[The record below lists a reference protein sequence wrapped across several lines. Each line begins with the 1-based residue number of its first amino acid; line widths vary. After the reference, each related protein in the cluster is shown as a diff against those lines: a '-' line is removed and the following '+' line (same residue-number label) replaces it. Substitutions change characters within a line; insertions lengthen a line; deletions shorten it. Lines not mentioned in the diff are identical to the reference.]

1 MIPKI
6 KRFADST
13 HFTNALKI
21 TIAAVIPVLLF
32 SHLGNF
38 TIGFAIALG
47 TILVYP
53 SDIPSNLKH
62 KIIGI
67 LVTAFI
73 VSSVNLL
80 INLLHPY
87 SWIFYPFLAVLLFF
101 LSMISV
107 YGQRATMVSFSAIIT
122 IPLAFAHLQ
131 TGWDRIEYA
140 GLILLGGLFYL
151 LVSIIFFHIK
161 PHRYGELQI
170 VECIK
175 LTSKYLKLRG
185 DLWEV
190 NSDRKAIT
198 EKQLHLQVELNAIHE
213 NIRQILIDNRT
224 NSGSSN
230 QNRKMLLVFISL
242 VEIMELAIATS
253 FDYNKLHQKF
263 NNHPRVLK
271 TYQKLANNLAKSLN
285 DLSKSIEYGEKYVSQ
300 HNLIADLNDLEL
312 AIENYES
319 DLGKSAASEGV
330 LMLSNMLLY
339 AEKQVEKIKTLE
351 RAFTGIV
358 NLQDLKG
365 RDKDLEKF
373 ITPQYYPISTLIENL
388 SFSSTVFRHSLRLT
402 ITILIG
408 FLIGNILPFQ
418 NTYWIVLTIIV
429 IMRQGYGL
437 TKERTFQRIIGTIA
451 GGFIAFGILFLV
463 HDSTIIGTLAIIAM
477 LLGFS
482 FTPTNYKVGATFV
495 TVYVIFLYGILTP
508 NIQDVI
514 QYRIL
519 DTLVGA
525 VVAFLANYFLWPSWE
540 FVKIPVYLENS
551 IEANKNYLK
560 QISLFY
566 NTKGEVSTPY
576 RLARKHAF
584 IEVGNLMAS
593 FQRMLQE
600 PKSKQTKLTK
610 VYDLTVLNHS
620 LLSSAASLGTYIQS
634 HKTTA
639 ASEAFNVV
647 VDKVIENLEDAITLL
662 KEEKLTPKLD
672 TVKDDLSKRFI
683 ELNKIRTK
691 ELKEEN
697 DNDEDAFQLKM
708 QEAQLVI
715 EQLIWLTNLSEN
727 IVKTTRSLIKTEN
740 ELQ

>member
-1 MIPKI
+1 MIPKV

-32 SHLGNF
+32 SHLGHF
-38 TIGFAIALG
+38 SIGFTIALG

-62 KIIGI
+62 KIVGI
-67 LVTAFI
+67 LGTAFI
-73 VSSVNLL
+73 VASVNLL

-87 SWIFYPFLAVLLFF
+87 PWIFYPFLTALLFF

-131 TGWDRIEYA
+131 AGWDKIEYA

-151 LVSIIFFHIK
+151 LVSIIFYHIK
-161 PHRYGELQI
+161 PHRYAELQI
-170 VECIK
+170 AECIK

-213 NIRQILIDNRT
+213 NIRQILINNRS

-230 QNRKMLLVFISL
+230 QNRKMILVFISL

-253 FDYNKLHQKF
+253 FDHNKLHQKF
-263 NNHPRVLK
+263 DNHPRVLK
-271 TYQKLANNLAKSLN
+271 TYQKLANNLAKSLRG
-285 DLSKSIEYGEKYVSQ
+285 LSQSIEDGEKYVSK
-300 HNLIADLNDLEL
+300 HNLLADLNDLEL
-312 AIENYES
+312 AIENYEN
-319 DLGKSAASEGV
+319 DLGKATASEGV
-330 LMLSNMLLY
+330 LMLTNMLLY
-339 AEKQVEKIKTLE
+339 AEKQVEKSKTLE
-351 RAFTGIV
+351 RAFTGVV
-358 NLQDLKG
+358 NLQELKG

-373 ITPQYYPISTLIENL
+373 ITPQYYPISTLIENF

-402 ITILIG
+402 VTILIG
-408 FLIGNILPFQ
+408 FFIGNILPFQ
-418 NTYWIVLTIIV
+418 NTHWIVLTIIV

-437 TKERTFQRIIGTIA
+437 TKERTIQRIIGTIM

-463 HDSTIIGTLAIIAM
+463 HDSTIIGTLAIIGM

-495 TVYVIFLYGILTP
+495 TIYVIFIYGILTP
-508 NIQDVI
+508 NIVDVI

-525 VVAFLANYFLWPSWE
+525 LLAFLANYFLWPSWE
-540 FVKIPVYLENS
+540 FVKIPVYLEKS

-560 QISLFY
+560 Q
-566 NTKGEVSTPY
+566 
-576 RLARKHAF
+576 RR
-584 IEVGNLMAS
+584 
-593 FQRMLQE
+593 
-600 PKSKQTKLTK
+600 
-610 VYDLTVLNHS
+610 
-620 LLSSAASLGTYIQS
+620 
-634 HKTTA
+634 
-639 ASEAFNVV
+639 
-647 VDKVIENLEDAITLL
+647 
-662 KEEKLTPKLD
+662 
-672 TVKDDLSKRFI
+672 
-683 ELNKIRTK
+683 
-691 ELKEEN
+691 
-697 DNDEDAFQLKM
+697 
-708 QEAQLVI
+708 
-715 EQLIWLTNLSEN
+715 
-727 IVKTTRSLIKTEN
+727 
-740 ELQ
+740 